1 MNIKYLSIAFA
12 ITSIFSLSASCENF
26 SSTNI
31 QFLYGNSIQE
41 VASVD
46 TVPDGNV
53 QTITLEHF
61 STWEYGANF
70 FFVDMEKADYGNNG
84 YPGVKDT
91 SKTYGEWA
99 PSLSFSKMS
108 GTDVSFGCVKD
119 VMLAGQINRGKNFEA
134 ELLGLGVM
142 LDVPYFNFV
151 EVDLYTRDDNFNKRT
166 QQLTIAWNSTF
177 ELGVPLIFEGFIDY
191 YGVDVGTVFL
201 TQPRL
206 LLDGKFFGEKTK
218 NLQIGIEYYYYK
230 TSAVPG
236 FKAKVVESAPQIMV
250 KWIF

>member
-1 MNIKYLSIAFA
+1 MRIQSILLP
-12 ITSIFSLSASCENF
+12 IVLISIFAQTLLAENF

-31 QFLYGNSIQE
+31 QFLYGNSIHE

-46 TVPDGNV
+46 TVPNGNV

-70 FFVDMEKADYGNNG
+70 FFVDMEKADYDNNG
-84 YPGVKDT
+84 YAGTKDT
-91 SKTYGEWA
+91 SKTYAEWA

-108 GTDVSFGCVKD
+108 GKDVSFAFVKD
-119 VMLAGQINRGKNFEA
+119 VMLVGQINRGKNFEA
-134 ELLGLGVM
+134 DLLGMGAM
-142 LDVPYFNFV
+142 LDVPGFNFV
-151 EVDLYTRDDNFNKRT
+151 ELDILARDDNFNKST
-166 QQLTIAWNSTF
+166 QQLTVAWNATF

-191 YGVDVGTVFL
+191 YGVDNGTTFIS
-201 TQPRL
+201 QPRL

-218 NLQIGIEYYYYK
+218 NLQIGIEYFYYK
-230 TSAVPG
+230 TSKVPG
-236 FKAKVVESAPQIMV
+236 FKDKIVESTPQFMI